1 MSFARSLLDQLPSCI
16 AVVTENGA
24 IRYRNAAFDEIFG
37 SDAEHWLKEA
47 SRAVAGERGW
57 LQGFFLEADEHRTI
71 DVEIE
76 GRIYRIDRIM
86 QLDPEDGHEED
97 GTRLALSFEDV
108 TTQREAEQAKSDFT
122 AQIVH
127 DLRGPLSGIQGTL
140 EFVLSQEGTKLD
152 SIYSD
157 LLQEAQ
163 RESER
168 MMGLINEILD
178 FSKIQSGNFSVE
190 NEPIRV
196 AGVLKRAVRSL
207 QTVAAR
213 DEVFLLSA
221 HGRDVPQIIG
231 SVEKLTQ
238 AVINLISNS
247 LKFTPKKGLISVGAQ
262 IVRNGDASGRD
273 RRDGDRQRH
282 GHPRRGAGEDLREVQ
297 AERNEVAP
305 RRRRDRPRAL
315 HREADRGGPRR
326 RSQRGLDR
334 RRGNQHGAA
343 PAGETSRLNEIA
355 DRRSRFAGIP
365 FGLFLRSA
373 ICDLQTTHSM
383 NSSASIGGPDSPSG
397 LSVVFRSARLAALTC

>member
-1 MSFARSLLDQLPSCI
+1 MTLALSILDRIPSSI
-16 AVVTENGA
+16 AVVGENGG
-24 IRYRNAAFDEIFG
+24 IRYRNAAFEQAFG
-37 SDAEHWLKEA
+37 SDAEQWLKEA
-47 SRAVAGERGW
+47 ARAVAGERGW
-57 LQGFFLEADEHRTI
+57 LQGFFAEGDEHHTI

-76 GRIYRIDRIM
+76 GRVYRIDRIM
-86 QLDPEDGHEED
+86 RTDDPQGA
-97 GTRLALSFEDV
+97 GLALSFEDV

-152 SIYSD
+152 SIYFD
-157 LLQEAQ
+157 LLTEAQ

-178 FSKIQSGNFSVE
+178 FSKIQSGNFTVE

-221 HGRDVPQIIG
+221 HGRDVPHIIG

-262 IVRNGDASGRD
+262 IERNGDAPDAIVVTVTDSGMGIR
-273 RRDGDRQRH
+273 
-282 GHPRRGAGEDLREVQ
+282 
-297 AERNEVAP
+297 AEE
-305 RRRRDRPRAL
+305 L
-315 HREADRGGPRR
+315 EKIFEKYKQSGTKSLRGGGGT
-326 RSQRGLDR
+326 GL
-334 RRGNQHGAA
+334 GLYIVKQIVEAHG
-343 PAGETSRLNEIA
+343 GDVSV
-355 DRRSRFAGIP
+355 
-365 FGLFLRSA
+365 
-373 ICDLQTTHSM
+373 
-383 NSSASIGGPDSPSG
+383 ASIEGVGTSMV
-397 LSVVFRSARLAALTC
+397 LRLPVKRAA